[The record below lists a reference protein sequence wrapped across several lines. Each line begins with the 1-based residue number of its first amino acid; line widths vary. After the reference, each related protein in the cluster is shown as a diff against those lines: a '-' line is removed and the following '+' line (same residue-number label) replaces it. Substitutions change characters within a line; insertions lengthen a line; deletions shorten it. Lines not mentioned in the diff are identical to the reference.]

1 MVSKEAAV
9 QVHFRVTKNNR
20 ADYLALKMPY
30 STGLI
35 SFVIIW
41 VTERDDIS
49 SHSLVTILVLQVIPC
64 HNDCS
69 LRVEQIS
76 LFSTSPVETHE
87 IIISVFRILFCN
99 FRTLSSA
106 VC

>member
-41 VTERDDIS
+41 VTERD
-49 SHSLVTILVLQVIPC
+49 HVLNNSLLTICKMVIDVC
-64 HNDCS
+64 G
-69 LRVEQIS
+69 
-76 LFSTSPVETHE
+76 TH
-87 IIISVFRILFCN
+87 FILGIWVVAN
-99 FRTLSSA
+99 
-106 VC
+106 